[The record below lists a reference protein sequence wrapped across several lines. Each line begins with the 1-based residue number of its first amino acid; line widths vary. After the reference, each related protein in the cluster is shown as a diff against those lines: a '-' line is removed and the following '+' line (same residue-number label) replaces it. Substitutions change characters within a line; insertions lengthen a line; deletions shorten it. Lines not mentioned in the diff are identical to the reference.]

1 MPKLFQVFFLLF
13 IATQSYAIDY
23 YKPGDTLWVWAKNG
37 LNIRSEPNASSS
49 VLGKIENGNKVIM
62 LDYPEKGVSFSIEE
76 IKKTVVEDP
85 ETGKKRQIHFN
96 LDGYWAKIQYGS
108 QVGFVFDAF
117 LSRFPT
123 ILNRQ
128 YETKTDEDFHV
139 DCLKKH
145 HLLLKKIGN
154 NSYGKDDKKF
164 VRYIFDNGCIININ
178 GGSGNWGKEMFF
190 TGNLSLI
197 EGYLIYAH
205 TMKEEDD
212 KLLDAGVD
220 YLVFEIQTGTLTIK
234 KVGSFLII
242 YEAHAC

>member
-13 IATQSYAIDY
+13 IATQSHAIDY

-117 LSRFPT
+117 LSKLPT
-123 ILNRQ
+123 FLGHS
-128 YETKTDEDFHV
+128 YENNSQNGYYV
-139 DCLKKH
+139 DCLNKH
-145 HLLLKKIGN
+145 NKLINKIG
-154 NSYGKDDKKF
+154 DKVRDEF
-164 VRYIFDNGCIININ
+164 DRFDVRYIFDNGCIVSMSGGN
-178 GGSGNWGKEMFF
+178 GWGTMEMLF

-197 EGYLIYAH
+197 EGYLIYAN
-205 TMKEEDD
+205 TMKFKDD
-212 KLLDAGVD
+212 KLMDIGEDSL
-220 YLVFEIQTGTLTIK
+220 LFEVEMGTVSIK
-234 KVGSFLII
+234 KVGSFIII
-242 YEAHAC
+242 YTQHSC